1 MKKDGKYRFSL
12 QFAAVTEEQI
22 QVGDFLERL
31 GNRKSAVIVDA
42 LAEYLASHP
51 EFLDPAASV
60 TICVENNLSRSALES
75 LVRSIIGECLSSMTL
90 EPSVK
95 ERMPEVQ
102 ESLEQDI
109 TEMLGNLDMFL

>member
-31 GNRKSAVIVDA
+31 GNRKSAVVVDV

-51 EFLDPAASV
+51 EFLDPAAPV
-60 TICVENNLSRSALES
+60 TIRVENNLSRSAVES
-75 LVRSIIGECLSSMTL
+75 LVRSLIGECLSSMTM

-102 ESLEQDI
+102 ESLEQDV
-109 TEMLGNLDMFL
+109 TEMLSNLDMFL